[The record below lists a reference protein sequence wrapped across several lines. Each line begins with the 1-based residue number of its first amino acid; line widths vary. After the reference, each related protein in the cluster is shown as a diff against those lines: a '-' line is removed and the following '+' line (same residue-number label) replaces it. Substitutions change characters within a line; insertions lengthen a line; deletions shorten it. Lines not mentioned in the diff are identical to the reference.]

1 MEYGVRRQFN
11 VDWLKNYNW
20 LRYSVSEDSVYCAPC
35 FLFGSRNVDAR
46 EKTLVSTAV
55 TKWSNLGKY
64 IKRHI
69 ISKCHDGACN
79 SADQFMRIHNGKEP
93 SVLSQLDSG
102 HAALVKRNRHSLQAI
117 IEVIML
123 CGRQNISLRS
133 HDDENSNFMVLLKDR
148 AVRDPIL
155 KAHLESISSPKYTSP
170 AIQNEIIGLC
180 EQAIREHIVEKCNN
194 AVCYSFLADEATD
207 ASTMEQ
213 IAMVVRFYSESDKM
227 VREDFIGFVTAEST
241 TGEALATKFIDGQR
255 NAGLNIHKMRG
266 QGYDG
271 ASNMSG
277 RHRGVQARIKEVVP
291 EAIYIHC
298 KAHSLNLAIVH
309 ACREVLVRNMFD
321 TVQQIGFSFNYSAK
335 RLLTFQET
343 LQNDAVAKEEMEKR
357 TKLQNLCETR
367 WASRAD
373 ALYTFKSAFSTIVDS
388 LEVLEHEGDS
398 KARSYRCSILKFD
411 FIISLVAV
419 EFVIQSILPLN
430 KLLQG
435 KECDLVEASKE
446 ASVLIAQLR
455 AERMDDD
462 VWDALY
468 QKAID
473 LASPHDVRP
482 SRPRIGGR
490 QEHRPNQ
497 PAETVSEYWKRALYI
512 PFMDHLTMELQDR
525 LLSANY
531 RFLAQYLIPS
541 LLGQLTAGH
550 VDEIYEGYKT
560 DLSGDRELFRREISR
575 WRTKWS
581 VADDPKPVDLLTTIL
596 ATNRELYP
604 DIFTCLVI
612 LLTMPVSTASAER
625 SFSVMRRVKTYL
637 RSTMSTTRLSGLA
650 MLHSY
655 RHMQLD
661 IEDILDKFAGKKGRT
676 MDFF

>member
-335 RLLTFQET
+335 RLLAFQET
-343 LQNDAVAKEEMEKR
+343 LQNDAVAKEEMAKR

-446 ASVLIAQLR
+446 AIVLIAQLR

-531 RFLAQYLIPS
+531 RYLAQYLIPS

-581 VADDPKPVDLLTTIL
+581 VPQ
-596 ATNRELYP
+596 
-604 DIFTCLVI
+604 
-612 LLTMPVSTASAER
+612 SWQQTASYTQTFSHAW
-625 SFSVMRRVKTYL
+625 SFC
-637 RSTMSTTRLSGLA
+637 
-650 MLHSY
+650 
-655 RHMQLD
+655 
-661 IEDILDKFAGKKGRT
+661 
-676 MDFF
+676 